1 MLVVLKEAKIS
12 HEKVTTLSDV
22 NFTVDEGE
30 FVYLIGK
37 VGSGKSSILKT
48 LYAELPLGGGTGE
61 VLGYNL
67 AKMKQR
73 RIAEL
78 RRQTGIV
85 FQDFQLLTDRT
96 VAENLDFVLRATG
109 HKRKAE
115 RRERIARVLDEV
127 GLADKLDSFPH
138 ELSGGE
144 QQRVAIARAILNEP
158 KIILADEPTGNLDR
172 ETGKRIVGLLREAG
186 ATEVHLRIASPPITH
201 PCFYGVDISTYDEL
215 IAAQMNKD
223 IERIRQLVGA
233 DSLVYL
239 SKKALFWAAGDRHEL
254 CLACFNGKYPTAL
267 YQSFEEANKD
277 GKF

>member
-37 VGSGKSSILKT
+37 VGSGKMSILKT

-172 ETGKRIVGLLREAG
+172 ETGKRIVGLLREICERGTAVVMSTHNLDLLHQFPGVVYRCEEGTLSEVTEEFNRPVVMGDPAG
-186 ATEVHLRIASPPITH
+186 EP
-201 PCFYGVDISTYDEL
+201 
-215 IAAQMNKD
+215 Q
-223 IERIRQLVGA
+223 
-233 DSLVYL
+233 
-239 SKKALFWAAGDRHEL
+239 
-254 CLACFNGKYPTAL
+254 
-267 YQSFEEANKD
+267 
-277 GKF
+277 